1 MYHVLVTGYVVLYYH
16 VVCLKYTIV
25 QWLDLRAGVMILDF
39 LTLTVVVTVMRWVLC
54 LDDPSITL

>member
-1 MYHVLVTGYVVLYYH
+1 MYHFLVTGYVVLYYH

-25 QWLDLRAGVMILDF
+25 QWLRAGVMILDF
-39 LTLTVVVTVMRWVLC
+39 LTLTVVVTVMHWVLC